1 MPDSSTGKTPFIISA
16 SRATDIPAFHGT
28 WFMERLRAGFCRR
41 RNPFNRAQ
49 ESFISF
55 EKTRLFVFWSKNPA
69 PFLKYLPEIESTGR
83 QFYFQYTL
91 NDYEEEGLEPNL
103 PVLRRRLDGFRRLA
117 DMAGPQRVIW
127 RFDPII
133 LGGELTVEH
142 ILDKVERIGRELS
155 PCTEKLVFSFVDMY
169 RGSTRALHRL
179 NPGYRAPLNGEM
191 LALAQGI
198 AERNASWPHRLEL
211 AACAE
216 SIDLRAQGIV
226 GNKCIDGTLIAR
238 LCPHDAELLAA
249 IAPQRKQLSLLPD
262 VPESAP
268 KDRGQRPACGCI
280 PSRDIGA
287 YGTCPHLCVYCYANK
302 SEAEVRRNM
311 KLCLSLPEDRE
322 FLLDS
327 PPPAPP
333 PLS

>member
-117 DMAGPQRVIW
+117 DMVGPQRVIW
-127 RFDPII
+127 RFYPII
-133 LGGELTVEH
+133 L
-142 ILDKVERIGRELS
+142 
-155 PCTEKLVFSFVDMY
+155 
-169 RGSTRALHRL
+169 
-179 NPGYRAPLNGEM
+179 
-191 LALAQGI
+191 
-198 AERNASWPHRLEL
+198 
-211 AACAE
+211 
-216 SIDLRAQGIV
+216 
-226 GNKCIDGTLIAR
+226 
-238 LCPHDAELLAA
+238 
-249 IAPQRKQLSLLPD
+249 
-262 VPESAP
+262 
-268 KDRGQRPACGCI
+268 
-280 PSRDIGA
+280 
-287 YGTCPHLCVYCYANK
+287 
-302 SEAEVRRNM
+302 
-311 KLCLSLPEDRE
+311 
-322 FLLDS
+322 
-327 PPPAPP
+327 
-333 PLS
+333 